1 MYYRGPIDYKKS
13 KNFSNNDECIWIV
26 YPQGAGGDLLA
37 TIINHHYLETG
48 SSFFGIND
56 RGKVIF
62 SPTDGRLLGGKPGL
76 NEGGVERNGRL
87 VLNSYIFNKQL
98 IHDINNEI
106 GKNTLSYNMLDMVL
120 FSNHN
125 WRDCVVEN
133 ILSFFKKAKI
143 IRILPKNKNEA
154 EIIKWLSMFKNLSKN
169 LSFDDDII
177 KQVPFE
183 KFKTNLQDERLF
195 EIKFHELL
203 NKKKFENVYTRLIKY
218 LNLPCKLIS
227 FDFIEFWLSNQHPTI
242 RKNLTAMESK

>member
-1 MYYRGPIDYKKS
+1 M
-13 KNFSNNDECIWIV
+13 
-26 YPQGAGGDLLA
+26 
-37 TIINHHYLETG
+37 
-48 SSFFGIND
+48 
-56 RGKVIF
+56 F
-62 SPTDGRLLGGKPGL
+62 SPTDGKTAGL
-76 NEGGVERNGRL
+76 EVEGTI
-87 VLNSYIFNKQL
+87 IFNKQL

-177 KQVPFE
+177 KQVSFE

-242 RKNLTAMESK
+242 RKNLTSMESK

>member
-1 MYYRGPIDYKKS
+1 MYYRGPIDYKES

-26 YPQGAGGDLLA
+26 YPPGAGGDLLA
-37 TIINHHYLETG
+37 TIINYHYLETG

-56 RGKVIF
+56 RGQVIF
-62 SPTDGRLLGGKPGL
+62 SPTDGKTAGL
-76 NEGGVERNGRL
+76 EVERLKKENTQQPI
-87 VLNSYIFNKQL
+87 IFNKQL
-98 IHDINNEI
+98 IHDINTEI

-120 FSNHN
+120 FANHT

-242 RKNLTAMESK
+242 RKNLELL